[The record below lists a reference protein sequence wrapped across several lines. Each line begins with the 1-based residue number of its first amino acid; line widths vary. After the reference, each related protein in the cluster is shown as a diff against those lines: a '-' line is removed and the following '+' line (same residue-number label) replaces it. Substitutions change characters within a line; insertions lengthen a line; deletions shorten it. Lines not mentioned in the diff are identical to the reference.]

1 LRLQYIAAVEQKTP
15 TENRAELKLIGQ
27 TQQLDV
33 VAHASILS
41 SRAAQALCKFV
52 LLSTRLLPLAVA
64 LQLNKVMQN
73 AAVAQVF
80 QEIADWME
88 VAGENVFKIRAYRR
102 AAEAVAV
109 YPEPIEDASET
120 GALEEIEGLG
130 AATVAKT
137 REFLATGRVQ
147 ELERL
152 RAAYPPG
159 LLELMR
165 VPGLGPKRVA
175 QLYQER
181 NINSIESLQNSIA
194 SGELKSLAGF
204 GPKTIQNIQNGLTRL
219 SESTSNMPL
228 YEGLRVSANLAAL
241 MQRGDGVLHVTVA
254 GDVRRGCDTT
264 ERLQLVAQAD
274 DTKAVTE
281 VFTRL
286 PLVQKVVEHTN
297 SGARVCVHPGIEA
310 ELHATGTQNFGA
322 VLLHATGTE
331 SHWQE
336 ARQRAEQQ
344 GLELRP
350 DGLFKNGEHLAAAT
364 EMDLY
369 AALGVPFIHPELR
382 EGQGE
387 WEAAER
393 GELPTLVQISD
404 IRGDLH
410 AHSTWSDGTGSIR
423 QMVAAARERGY
434 EYHAITDHSKALA
447 MTNGL
452 NAQRLREQAK
462 EIAEVQAEFPDVKIL
477 RGIECDILRHGT
489 LDLDDDILH
498 ELDIVIASVHS
509 AFKLDEAA
517 QTERIIKAISHPA
530 VDLVAHPTGRIVGGR
545 PGYNVNIEAVIE
557 AAHETGTALEIN
569 ASERL
574 DLRDTH
580 AKMARERGV
589 LICIDT
595 DAHSTRMLNN
605 LQLGIL
611 TARRAWCQPQDVV
624 NTKNTVDLLAWLNR
638 PQSRD

>member
-1 LRLQYIAAVEQKTP
+1 
-15 TENRAELKLIGQ
+15 
-27 TQQLDV
+27 
-33 VAHASILS
+33 
-41 SRAAQALCKFV
+41 
-52 LLSTRLLPLAVA
+52 
-64 LQLNKVMQN
+64 MQN

-109 YPEPIEDASET
+109 YPDPIEDASESN
-120 GALEEIEGLG
+120 ALEQIEGLG

-137 REFLATGRVQ
+137 REFLATGRVR

-152 RAAYPPG
+152 RAAYPVG

-165 VPGLGPKRVA
+165 VPGLGPKRIA

-181 NINSIESLQNSIA
+181 KVNSIEALQNAIT
-194 SGELKSLAGF
+194 SGELKGLAGF

-219 SESTSNMPL
+219 SETTSQMPL
-228 YEGLRVSANLAAL
+228 FEALRVSSNLAAL
-241 MQRGDGVLHVTVA
+241 MKRVDGVHDVSVA
-254 GDVRRGCDTT
+254 GDVRRGCETT

-274 DTKAVTE
+274 DAQTTTE
-281 VFTRL
+281 TFARL
-286 PLVQKVVEHTN
+286 PLVQQVVEHAGN
-297 SGARVCVHPGIEA
+297 IVRVCVHPGIEA
-310 ELHATGTQNFGA
+310 ELTASLASNLSA
-322 VLLHATGTE
+322 VLLRETGSDT
-331 SHWQE
+331 HWQT
-336 ARQRAEQQ
+336 AQQRAAQR
-344 GLELRP
+344 GLELRD
-350 DGLFKNGEHLAAAT
+350 DGLFKNGEQIAAST
-364 EMDLY
+364 EADIY
-369 AALGVPFIHPELR
+369 AALGVPFIPPELR

-393 GELPTLVQISD
+393 GQLPDLVQIRD

-410 AHSTWSDGTGSIR
+410 AHSTWSDGTASIR

-452 NAQRLREQAK
+452 DARRLREQGK
-462 EIAEVQAEFPDVKIL
+462 EIAEVQAEFPNVKIL
-477 RGIECDILRHGT
+477 RGIECDILRDGT

-517 QTERIIKAISHPA
+517 QTERMIRAISHPA
-530 VDLVAHPTGRIVGGR
+530 VDLVAHPTGRIVGAR
-545 PGYNVNIEAVIE
+545 PGYNVNIEAIIE
-557 AAHETGTALEIN
+557 AAHDTGTALEIN

-574 DLRDTH
+574 DLRDRH
-580 AKMARERGV
+580 AMLARERGV

-624 NTKNTVDLLAWLNR
+624 NTKSTADLIAWLNR
-638 PQSRD
+638 PQSQG

>member
-1 LRLQYIAAVEQKTP
+1 
-15 TENRAELKLIGQ
+15 
-27 TQQLDV
+27 
-33 VAHASILS
+33 
-41 SRAAQALCKFV
+41 
-52 LLSTRLLPLAVA
+52 
-64 LQLNKVMQN
+64 MQN

-80 QEIADWME
+80 EEIADWME

-109 YPEPIEDASET
+109 YPEAIEDASET
-120 GALEEIEGLG
+120 GALEQIEGLG

-137 REFLATGRVQ
+137 REFLATGRVK
-147 ELERL
+147 ELEKL

-165 VPGLGPKRVA
+165 VPGLGPKRIA

-181 NINSIESLQNSIA
+181 NINSIESLQNAIA
-194 SGELKSLAGF
+194 SGELKSLTGF

-219 SESTSNMPL
+219 SETTSLMPL
-228 YEGLRVSANLAAL
+228 YEALRVAANLAAL
-241 MQRGDGVLHVTVA
+241 MQRADRVLDVTVA
-254 GDVRRGCDTT
+254 GDVRRGCETT
-264 ERLQLVAQAD
+264 ERLQIVAQTD
-274 DTKAVTE
+274 DAKATTE
-281 VFTRL
+281 VFARL
-286 PLVQKVVEHTN
+286 PLVQQVVEETETF
-297 SGARVCVHPGIEA
+297 ARVCVHPGIEA
-310 ELHATGTQNFGA
+310 ELTTAITDNLGA
-322 VLLHATGTE
+322 VLLRATG
-331 SHWQE
+331 SDAHWKA
-336 ARQRAEQQ
+336 ARQRAQQ
-344 GLELRP
+344 RGLELRE
-350 DGLFKNGEHLAAAT
+350 DGLFKNSERVPAAT
-364 EMDLY
+364 EADLY
-369 AALGVPFIHPELR
+369 AALGVPFIAPELR

-387 WEAAER
+387 WEAAEL
-393 GELPTLVQISD
+393 GELPDLIQISD

-410 AHSTWSDGTGSIR
+410 AHSTWSDGTASIR

-434 EYHAITDHSKALA
+434 EYHAVTDHSKALA

-477 RGIECDILRHGT
+477 RGIECDILRDGT

-509 AFKLDEAA
+509 AFKLDEVA
-517 QTERIIKAISHPA
+517 QTERMIRAITHPA

-545 PGYNVNIEAVIE
+545 PGYNINIEAIIE

-580 AKMARERGV
+580 AKMARDRGV

-611 TARRAWCQPQDVV
+611 TARRAWCQPPDVV
-624 NTKNTVDLLAWLNR
+624 NTKQTADLLAWLNR
-638 PQSRD
+638 PQSRA